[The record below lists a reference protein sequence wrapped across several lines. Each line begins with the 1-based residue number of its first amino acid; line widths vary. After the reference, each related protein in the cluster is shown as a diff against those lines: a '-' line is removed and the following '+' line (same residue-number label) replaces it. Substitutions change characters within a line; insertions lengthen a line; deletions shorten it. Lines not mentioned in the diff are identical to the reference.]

1 MFRFSLFDL
10 KRNRIALFRSV
21 VCLQQIHRM
30 CTKQQQFNY
39 NKGKRTH
46 FWIFLI
52 YSLVRVKT
60 QKVNFHK
67 YRTRC
72 LVESTENANETTET
86 QKKIK
91 KNSNE
96 MPHKLVFSFTW
107 YRFIAACSCYCWYI
121 FCDSTLFGWIEEA
134 LIVWFTLI
142 KLRTMRSNERIVT
155 QQKEEAPKHW
165 VCVYSAQPETRTGE
179 CVYGARRKRVTTSL
193 YESQFGIK
201 HKSKSNLLGKWFFA
215 WVFQPRFCNR
225 RTARTLYFRSF
236 PFYLLGWHVVQ

>member
-1 MFRFSLFDL
+1 
-10 KRNRIALFRSV
+10 
-21 VCLQQIHRM
+21 
-30 CTKQQQFNY
+30 
-39 NKGKRTH
+39 
-46 FWIFLI
+46 
-52 YSLVRVKT
+52 
-60 QKVNFHK
+60 
-67 YRTRC
+67 
-72 LVESTENANETTET
+72 
-86 QKKIK
+86 
-91 KNSNE
+91 

-165 VCVYSAQPETRTGE
+165 VCVYPAQPETQTGE

-201 HKSKSNLLGKWFFA
+201 HKSKSNLLGKWFFCMGFFSRGF
-215 WVFQPRFCNR
+215 VIGVQPAHSIFVHFPSTFWAGTLFSSSSYYTKYVWLALNCQLLSLWLTNVSTPIHNQYVHVYIIKCVAYQKFCYHR
-225 RTARTLYFRSF
+225 HFHTKADCQLFGCHPISLLAHHISDRHRT
-236 PFYLLGWHVVQ
+236 